1 MRRLYEVRS
10 LRKFL
15 EIQEFEKKHKKLYLI
30 TLTNNMSNIYELPQ
44 EVESAMNLYLSCF
57 NEETGEQTAPDE
69 VVQGISIELEKLQN
83 KQNEVI
89 EWCLIKRA
97 NSEATI
103 YTLITEGQR
112 LLERAKREEKTL
124 QKMDNLIAHFLPDI
138 EKKVTIGNWDISY
151 TKSEGTI
158 VIDPLLLP
166 EELQVHTLV
175 PIDSLYDNRAI
186 LEEAGIAYNIET
198 KAPLKEVKA
207 WLESLSDE
215 EREAVKDNVR
225 IEQRK
230 KLKIK

>member
-1 MRRLYEVRS
+1 ME
-10 LRKFL
+10 
-15 EIQEFEKKHKKLYLI
+15 
-30 TLTNNMSNIYELPQ
+30 
-44 EVESAMNLYLSCF
+44 
-57 NEETGEQTAPDE
+57 
-69 VVQGISIELEKLQN
+69 
-83 KQNEVI
+83 
-89 EWCLIKRA
+89 
-97 NSEATI
+97 
-103 YTLITEGQR
+103 
-112 LLERAKREEKTL
+112 
-124 QKMDNLIAHFLPDI
+124 NLIAHFLPDI

-207 WLESLSDE
+207 WLESLSEE